1 MKAIRQFLLAGLVA
15 IAIPLSVSAQGIQ
28 YDKIELIPE
37 KIAANLTMLA
47 GNKDVDPGHP
57 DGAGGR
63 IGVLHGPDGVLVV
76 NSQYGQVADK
86 VMAAIK
92 RVSAQPIRILVNT
105 HIHIDHT
112 GGNAAFGKAGA
123 TIYAR
128 EELRQQMI
136 NPRAA
141 PTAARVSCATR
152 PAIPVVTYGMGEPVK
167 IHMNGETVEF
177 IPVRAAHTGGDTII
191 KFTNAN
197 TIMIG
202 DFYRNFGYPYIDTLN
217 GGSLKG
223 LHRCAR
229 SDDEAREADTK
240 LIPGHGTII
249 NRTDIAPYRDMIAA
263 VQEKVRAMVAQG
275 ATEQQVLAAKL
286 TAPYDAKV
294 PGGPLP
300 AAGGGTSAD
309 RFVRAVYQE
318 LKRGELA
325 ANGHR
330 ARLVQA
336 FSCSTW
342 R

>member
-1 MKAIRQFLLAGLVA
+1 MTFARNVFFAGLVA
-15 IAIPLSVSAQGIQ
+15 TAVPLGAWAQGIQ

-37 KIAANLTMLA
+37 KIAPNLTMLA

-63 IGVLHGPDGVLVV
+63 IGVLYGPDGVLVV
-76 NSQYGQVADK
+76 DSQYGQVADR

-92 RVSAQPIRILVNT
+92 RISTQPIRILVNT

-123 TIYAR
+123 VIYAR
-128 EELRQQMI
+128 EELRQQMMKPA
-136 NPRAA
+136 PRADGSPGLA
-141 PTAARVSCATR
+141 REAAGYPT
-152 PAIPVVTYGMGEPVK
+152 VTYGMGEPVK
-167 IHMNGETVEF
+167 VHMNGETVEF
-177 IPVRAAHTGGDTII
+177 IPVRAAHTGGDTMI

-197 TIMIG
+197 AIMIG

-223 LHRCAR
+223 LIDAL
-229 SDDEAREADTK
+229 DLTMKLAGPDTK
-240 LIPGHGTII
+240 LIPGHGTLI
-249 NRTDIAPYRDMIAA
+249 NRTDIAPYRDMIVA
-263 VQEKVRAMVAQG
+263 VRDKVRAMISQG

-286 TAPYDAKV
+286 TSPYDAKV
-294 PGGPLP
+294 AGGLLP

-318 LKRGELA
+318 LKRDG
-325 ANGHR
+325 
-330 ARLVQA
+330 
-336 FSCSTW
+336 
-342 R
+342 

>member
-1 MKAIRQFLLAGLVA
+1 MKPAWKFVVVGLTAA
-15 IAIPLSVSAQGIQ
+15 IAPLGAWAQGIQ

-37 KIAANLTMLA
+37 KIAPNLTMLA

-63 IGVLHGPDGVLVV
+63 IGVLYGPDGVLVV
-76 NSQYGQVADK
+76 DSQSGQVADK

-92 RVSAQPIRILVNT
+92 RISTQPIRILVNT

-123 TIYAR
+123 VIYAR
-128 EELRQQMI
+128 EELRQQMMKPA
-136 NPRAA
+136 PRADGS
-141 PTAARVSCATR
+141 PGLARE
-152 PAIPVVTYGMGEPVK
+152 PAGYPVVTYGMGEPVR

-177 IPVRAAHTGGDTII
+177 IPVRAAHTGGDTMI

-197 TIMIG
+197 AIMIG

-223 LHRCAR
+223 LIDAL
-229 SDDEAREADTK
+229 DLTMKLAGPDTK
-240 LIPGHGTII
+240 LVPGHGTLI
-249 NRTDIAPYRDMIAA
+249 NRTDIAPYRDMIVA
-263 VQEKVRAMVAQG
+263 VRDKVRAMISQG

-294 PGGPLP
+294 SGGLLP

-318 LKRGELA
+318 LKRDG
-325 ANGHR
+325 
-330 ARLVQA
+330 
-336 FSCSTW
+336 
-342 R
+342 